1 MSHPLSSL
9 MAMALLG
16 VLSRADD
23 WIEVESWAQAN
34 ESWLGTFLD
43 LPHGVPSHDTF
54 GRVFSLMDPDAF
66 EACFRR
72 WMAGMAIAS
81 NGKLIAIDGKTLR
94 RSFEAAGGRA
104 AIHMVSAWV
113 QQTHAVLGQIQVS
126 DKSNEIT
133 AIPRLLEV
141 LDLHGATVTIDAMGC
156 QKNIAAQIITGQGHY
171 LLAVKENQPTL
182 HEEVKLFMDEA
193 IAGGWEHTGHSF
205 HREVEADH
213 GRIETRRCWAT
224 WDVGWFQDAKDW
236 PGFASIVCV
245 ESLREVMGGKTTC
258 ERRYYIS
265 SHDPRKPATDAKFLA
280 GAVRGHWGIENRLHW
295 CLDVCFQEDRSRVRQ
310 KHAAQNLSRVRRLCL
325 NLLRAAPAPG
335 AKPHK
340 KVSLKTKRFLCGC
353 MRDYLIRVIS
363 PLIQGS
369 PPLKVKCDCPVG
381 EPKAESTFVVD
392 RDGRPRF
399 LAGEKLC
406 FRLPVHP
413 KWHDS

>member
-1 MSHPLSSL
+1 MDVSGPRDLMRFFKELPDPRASNVSHPLSSL

-113 QQTHAVLGQIQVS
+113 QQNHAVLGQIQVS

-171 LLAVKENQPTL
+171 LLAVKENQRTL
-182 HEEVKLFMDEA
+182 HEEIKLFMDEA

-224 WDVGWFQDAKDW
+224 WDMGWFQDAKDW

-265 SHDPRKPATDAKFLA
+265 SHMTPASPPRMPSSWPGRCAATGGSRTVYIGVWTCAFKKTAA
-280 GAVRGHWGIENRLHW
+280 GFARSTLLRI
-295 CLDVCFQEDRSRVRQ
+295 SRVYGGYV
-310 KHAAQNLSRVRRLCL
+310 STYC
-325 NLLRAAPAPG
+325 G
-335 AKPHK
+335 PHRHREP
-340 KVSLKTKRFLCGC
+340 SP
-353 MRDYLIRVIS
+353 IR
-363 PLIQGS
+363 
-369 PPLKVKCDCPVG
+369 K
-381 EPKAESTFVVD
+381 
-392 RDGRPRF
+392 
-399 LAGEKLC
+399 
-406 FRLPVHP
+406 
-413 KWHDS
+413 